1 MQEQMGP
8 ERQFQNTPYGVVC
21 IGFGTTAVSI
31 AIALYETNATKNAI
45 FLERQTQLTWTP
57 CAHLPGG
64 RMRLSFLNDLV
75 VSENPRSKFTF
86 VNYLHS
92 TNRLVAYAN
101 SSQIRPSREMFT
113 DYLRWCAA
121 KFTPQVR
128 FGRRVTAINAVED
141 GNGRVEA
148 WKVGYSDQDTGKV
161 DFVTARQVICAV
173 GIQPRIPE
181 VLSKHE
187 YHASVIHSSVC
198 LSAIPWV
205 LRNTNR
211 GCRFAII
218 GNGQDAAEIFD
229 HLHSLRGQHRV
240 SWFTRDRV
248 LRRSD
253 STAL

>member
-1 MQEQMGP
+1 MQKDMDSGGQLE
-8 ERQFQNTPYGVVC
+8 NTPYDIVC
-21 IGFGTTAVSI
+21 IGFGATAISI
-31 AIALYETNATKNAI
+31 AIALHERKAIGRAT

-57 CAHLPGG
+57 SANLPGN
-64 RMRLSFLNDLV
+64 RMRMSFLNDLV

-92 TNRLVAYAN
+92 TNSLVAYAN

-121 KFTPQVR
+121 QFTTRVR
-128 FGRRVTAINAVED
+128 FGSHVTAITALED

-148 WKVGYSDQDTGKV
+148 WKVVYSDHDTGKV
-161 DFVTARQVICAV
+161 DFVTARQVVCAV
-173 GIQPRIPE
+173 GIQPKMPA

-187 YHASVIHSSVC
+187 CHASVIHSSVC
-198 LSAIPWV
+198 LDNIPWV
-205 LRNTNR
+205 LRNTN
-211 GCRFAII
+211 GDCRFAVI

-229 HLHSLRGQHRV
+229 YLNSLRGQHHV
-240 SWFTRDRV
+240 SWFTRDTV
-248 LRRSD
+248 LRGSD